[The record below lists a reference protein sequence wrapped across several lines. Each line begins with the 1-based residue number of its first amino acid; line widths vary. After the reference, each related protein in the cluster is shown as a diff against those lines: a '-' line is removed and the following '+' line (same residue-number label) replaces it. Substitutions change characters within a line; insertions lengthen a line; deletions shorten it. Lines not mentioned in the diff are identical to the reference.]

1 VGRVRWVVCALLF
14 FATTI
19 NYVDR
24 QVLGILAPD
33 LQRSIGW
40 NEVEYGYIVTAFQGA
55 YALGLLVAGRILDR
69 VGTKRGFAVAIVVWS
84 LASMAH
90 AFARSALGFGI
101 ARFVLGLGESANFPA
116 SIKTVAEWF
125 PRKERAFATGLFNA
139 GSNLGAIVAPA
150 VVPVITLA
158 WGWPWAFVLTGAVGF
173 VWLLAWLGLY
183 ATPDDH
189 PRLTPRERAHIR
201 SDEEEPSTPIPWLT
215 LLGRRQAWAVA
226 LGKFLTDPIWWFYLF
241 WLPKFLN
248 ERHGLGLAKVGAPL
262 VTIYLIADVGSVGGG
277 WLSSTLIARGF
288 SVNAARKVTMLA
300 CALAVVPIVFA
311 PWVESLWG
319 AVALIG
325 LATAGHQGWSA
336 NIYTLASDMFPRRA
350 VASVIGFAGMAGAV
364 GGMLIAT
371 ATGYLL
377 QWTGSYWTLFA
388 LAGSAYLVALATIQ
402 ILVPRMQPAEV

>member
-1 VGRVRWVVCALLF
+1 LGKVRWVVCALLF
-14 FATTI
+14 CATTI
-19 NYVDR
+19 NYIDR

-40 NEVEYGYIVTAFQGA
+40 NEVQYGYIVTSFQAA
-55 YALGLLVAGRILDR
+55 YALGLLLAGRILDR
-69 VGTKRGFAVAIVVWS
+69 VGTKRGFAVAVVVWS
-84 LASMAH
+84 LAAMAH
-90 AFARSALGFGI
+90 AFARSALGFGV

-150 VVPVITLA
+150 VVPIITLA
-158 WGWPWAFVLTGAVGF
+158 YGWPWAFVLTGAIGF
-173 VWLLAWLGLY
+173 AWLFAWLGLY
-183 ATPDDH
+183 ATPEDH
-189 PRLTPRERAHIR
+189 PRLTPRERAYIR
-201 SDEEEPSTPIPWLT
+201 SDAEEAVTPIPWLT
-215 LLGRRQAWAVA
+215 LLGQRQAWAVA

-248 ERHGLGLAKVGAPL
+248 ERHGLGLAKMGAPL
-262 VTIYLIADVGSVGGG
+262 VTIYLIADIGSVGGG
-277 WLSSTLIARGF
+277 WLSSALIGRGF
-288 SVNAARKVTMLA
+288 SVNAARKTTMLA

-311 PWVESLWG
+311 PWVGSLWG

-350 VASVIGFAGMAGAV
+350 VASVIGFAGMAGAI

-377 QWTGSYWTLFA
+377 QWTGSYWVLFA
-388 LAGSAYLVALATIQ
+388 LASSAYLVALATIQ
-402 ILVPRMQPAEV
+402 VLVPRMQPAEV

>member
-1 VGRVRWVVCALLF
+1 VVCALLF
-14 FATTI
+14 CATTI
-19 NYVDR
+19 NYIDR

-33 LQRSIGW
+33 LGRSIGW
-40 NEVEYGYIVTAFQGA
+40 NEVQYGYIVTSFQAA

-84 LASMAH
+84 LAAMAH
-90 AFARSALGFGI
+90 AFARSALGFGV

-150 VVPVITLA
+150 VVPIITLA
-158 WGWPWAFVLTGAVGF
+158 YGWPWAFVLTGAIGF
-173 VWLLAWLGLY
+173 VWLVAWLGLY
-183 ATPDDH
+183 ATPENH
-189 PRLTPRERAHIR
+189 PRLSPQERAHIR
-201 SDEEEPSTPIPWLT
+201 SDDEEPTTPIPWLT
-215 LLGRRQAWAVA
+215 LLGQRQAWAVA

-248 ERHGLGLAKVGAPL
+248 ERHGLGLAKMGPPL
-262 VTIYLIADVGSVGGG
+262 VTIYLIADVGSIGGG
-277 WLSSTLIARGF
+277 WLSSALIGRGF
-288 SVNAARKVTMLA
+288 SVNAARKTTMLA

-311 PWVESLWG
+311 PRVESLWG

-350 VASVIGFAGMAGAV
+350 VASVIGFAGMAGAI

-377 QWTGSYWTLFA
+377 QWTGSYWVLFA

-402 ILVPRMQPAEV
+402 LLVPKMQPAEV